1 MTRKGVILT
10 EKTTNTI
17 IKRSV
22 LLAGHRT
29 SVTLEGAF
37 WDELSLIAKRRD
49 VSLNRL
55 ITQIDASRTGNLASA
70 LRLFV
75 LEEVKKATPS

>member
-1 MTRKGVILT
+1 LT

>member
-1 MTRKGVILT
+1 M
-10 EKTTNTI
+10 
-17 IKRSV
+17 KRSV

-37 WDELSLIAKRRD
+37 WDELRQIAKLRG

-55 ITQIDASRTGNLASA
+55 ITEVDASRTGNLASA

>member
-1 MTRKGVILT
+1 MT